1 MNGTPQTTSRII
13 RSTGYPKRNQNRS
26 FRTRSGSIFAIRY
39 ILDPNSDSSLWGE
52 VRTREYSLSLGR
64 FGVGG
69 YGSSQQGRRAERS
82 GRYMNKRQ
90 KNREKVERER
100 YLDTD
105 FGDVLARLK
114 PLKLDLEFPAPTQAI
129 SIRLPR
135 EILNRIRIIADEQD
149 VPYQSL
155 IKIWLAERVRKIA

>member
-1 MNGTPQTTSRII
+1 
-13 RSTGYPKRNQNRS
+13 
-26 FRTRSGSIFAIRY
+26 
-39 ILDPNSDSSLWGE
+39 
-52 VRTREYSLSLGR
+52 
-64 FGVGG
+64 
-69 YGSSQQGRRAERS
+69 
-82 GRYMNKRQ
+82 MNKRQ